1 MKNELSTISYL
12 NSLLINDESQDVK
25 EAEEYLEKNEFLIKN
40 IKINKHY

>member
-12 NSLLINDESQDVK
+12 NNLLINDESQDVK

-40 IKINKHY
+40 IKINKH

>member
-12 NSLLINDESQDVK
+12 NNLLINDESQDVK

>member
-40 IKINKHY
+40 IKINKH